1 MMYKKSYGMGIP
13 GRCCQSPAWD
23 GRDKMCSLSTVA
35 ASVPPEPSTACSAP
49 GTFSK
54 ITGYVDSISQDV
66 PQPTALSVAER
77 TQRKALC
84 KNAGRLKKDN
94 CLMTFPSALPKQL
107 PSSTI

>member
-1 MMYKKSYGMGIP
+1 MGKP

-23 GRDKMCSLSTVA
+23 GRDETRSLSTVA
-35 ASVPPEPSTACSAP
+35 ASAPPEPSVFRSAP

-77 TQRKALC
+77 TQRKPLC
-84 KNAGRLKKDN
+84 KNTGRLKKDK
-94 CLMTFPSALPKQL
+94 CSMTFPPALPKLL
-107 PSSTI
+107 PSSTIQRR